1 MFWDFASMILFVW
14 NTFPFLTVPHCCWNE
29 TKFNPNS
36 SPHLKALQELIFS
49 QLSDLISTFSLAI
62 SALFTKFFTV
72 SNFPY
77 MLFSLPRRFFFSF
90 IPHQLLYFTYF
101 FYFHLHPPGLISRII
116 ARKIFKS
123 ILTLDQGLYYMFSK
137 HSVICFFRDFITVSN
152 HMHLCDF

>member
-1 MFWDFASMILFVW
+1 MFWDFAWMILFVW
-14 NTFPFLTVPHCCWNE
+14 NTFPFLTVPHCCCNE

-77 MLFSLPRRFFFSF
+77 MLFSLPRRFFFLLFLINFYTSPTSF
-90 IPHQLLYFTYF
+90 IFTYIHQVS
-101 FYFHLHPPGLISRII
+101 FHVSLQGKSLNPSLHWTRD
-116 ARKIFKS
+116 S
-123 ILTLDQGLYYMFSK
+123 ITCFQSTL
-137 HSVICFFRDFITVSN
+137 
-152 HMHLCDF
+152 